1 MKRENEVHPV
11 LHLDGDD
18 TLHMTQRANGV
29 WYYQRRIPLASQPFF
44 QNKQSLKVSLKTKS
58 IAEARVKA
66 RQLSVEHDTLFAQH
80 EQAASRP
87 NTTKRLTHNPFE
99 SLIDIKEQTQRLS
112 GIAKVT
118 ADNLVG
124 TQYLLHT
131 QALTAPLAQRES
143 VFTGI
148 EALRDDIQELK
159 HDLTENLLS
168 EYEAKLSRAWRV
180 IEGAMEAEQ
189 YEYHTGQAYDI
200 QRRLVIESCKRS
212 VCGLSALITQLTDA
226 GLVPSDIPNASDTYL
241 HQLRGTQAPTE
252 PEHQGLLLSECAEL
266 YVKDRSKD
274 QIRPKTLERY
284 KARMRLMLY
293 ILGDRPID
301 SLKRPD
307 ALMFKEKL
315 LQLPA
320 NLNKVSDF
328 KGLSVDDVIALKP
341 SPMSVS
347 TANDTMTDA
356 SSFFDWCVLNE
367 YATKNVFK
375 GLKVKTNKKASDERS
390 AFTESDLKTLFQHPY
405 FQGGERKH
413 PHYYWLPVLGLYT
426 GARLNELCQLHVCD
440 VRRDDESG
448 LWTMT
453 ITNTQEDQN
462 TKNSSSVRTIPL
474 HPKLLE
480 LGFIEYVQ
488 SLNHERVF
496 PELKKGRDGY
506 GQAPSKWFGRF
517 RDSVLPK
524 AKEENKA
531 YHSFRHTFIDA
542 LKQSGASYSHA
553 AAYVGHGDG
562 SETFGRYGKAYV
574 ASALAPILDNITFDF
589 DIKPCVLSS

>member
-1 MKRENEVHPV
+1 
-11 LHLDGDD
+11 
-18 TLHMTQRANGV
+18 MTQRANGV

-66 RQLSVEHDTLFAQH
+66 RQLSVEHDALFAQH

-87 NTTKRLTHNPFE
+87 NTTKRLTHTPFE
-99 SLIDIKEQTQRLS
+99 SLIDIKEQTQRFS
-112 GIAKVT
+112 GIAKAT

-148 EALRDDIQELK
+148 EALRDDLQELM

-168 EYEAKLSRAWRV
+168 EYEAKLSRAWKV

-189 YEYHTGQAYDI
+189 YEHHTGQTYDI
-200 QRRLVIESCKRS
+200 QRRLIIESCKRS

-241 HQLRGTQAPTE
+241 HQLRGTQAPAE
-252 PEHQGLLLSECAEL
+252 SEYQGLLLSECAEL

-320 NLNKVSDF
+320 NLNKVPDF

-390 AFTESDLKTLFQHPY
+390 AFTESDLKNLFQHPY

-517 RDSVLPK
+517 RDSVLPN

-574 ASALAPILDNITFDF
+574 ASALAPILNYVTFDF
-589 DIKPCVLSS
+589 GIKPYVLPN